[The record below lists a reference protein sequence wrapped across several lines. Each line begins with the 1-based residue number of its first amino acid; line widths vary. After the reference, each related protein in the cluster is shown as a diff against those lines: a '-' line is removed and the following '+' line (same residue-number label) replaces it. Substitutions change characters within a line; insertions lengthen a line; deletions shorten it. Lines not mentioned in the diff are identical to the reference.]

1 MYIEKGDIVRIRPAC
16 TAHHVFGAVD
26 SNFDISTLMV
36 VTKIRVRIGR
46 SGNMVECLAG
56 ERLMTFFEDDLHI
69 VIRKSEK
76 IK

>member
-1 MYIEKGDIVRIRPAC
+1 MYIEKGDIVRIRPGC
-16 TAHHVFGAVD
+16 TASYVFGAYD
-26 SNFDISTLMV
+26 SNFDLDTLMV
-36 VTKIRVRIGR
+36 VTKIRVRIGK

-56 ERLMTFFEDDLHI
+56 ERLMMFFEDDLHV